1 MEQKI
6 IIIEQQYLGNLNKH
20 LEEGWEVEHIAPF
33 TQSVSKAGTMGTVY
47 GDYGAY
53 VVLKRKRKKE
63 ELTEEEVE
71 AILVAKGISIDSWD

>member
-1 MEQKI
+1 MEQKV

-20 LEEGWEVEHIAPF
+20 LEEGWEIEHIAPF
-33 TQSVSKAGTMGTVY
+33 TQSISKAETMGTAY

-53 VVLKRKRKKE
+53 VVLKRKRK

-71 AILVAKGISIDSWD
+71 AILAAKGIGIGSWD